1 MIDSLRPHE
10 LQSTRLLCPWDS
22 PGKNTWMSCHS
33 LLQGIFLTQVSN
45 PGLLC
50 CRQTLYRLSYEGTSP
65 TSLDLTQMHFFF
77 IAEWHSIMYMHH
89 NFFICLSVY
98 GHLGVLLPEKSQGQ
112 RSLVSYSP
120 WGHRGE
126 HDSVTK
132 QQEQQPFLPYRPET
146 TEGTRINRAS
156 PPHCQTDSFLS
167 PCPLIYEMYIMS
179 MLLSYI
185 SIIGIFLLVL
195 VVVLLVTKSCSTLA
209 TSWTVACQAPLSMG
223 FFRQEYWSGMLFP
236 SPGESSWPKNWT
248 QVSWIAGRF
257 FTDWAMREAFLLVF
271 CLIISSFYPSFLLF
285 CDLRIQNSLDF
296 TKDNVGM
303 PIFHSYCLKVLRVKG
318 RSRNFETLPTN
329 LKSS

>member
-1 MIDSLRPHE
+1 MGFSRQEYLNELSFPPPGDLPDPGIEPGSPVLQADALLTELRGNLSHLIRPDSNAFLFYSWVTFHYVYASQFLYLFICLWTSRSTLAWKIPGTEEPGE
-10 LQSTRLLCPWDS
+10 LQSMGS
-22 PGKNTWMSCHS
+22 
-33 LLQGIFLTQVSN
+33 
-45 PGLLC
+45 
-50 CRQTLYRLSYEGTSP
+50 E
-65 TSLDLTQMHFFF
+65 
-77 IAEWHSIMYMHH
+77 
-89 NFFICLSVY
+89 
-98 GHLGVLLPEKSQGQ
+98 
-112 RSLVSYSP
+112 
-120 WGHRGE
+120 RGE
-126 HDSVTK
+126 HNSVTK

-195 VVVLLVTKSCSTLA
+195 VVALLVTKSCSTLA
-209 TSWTVACQAPLSMG
+209 TSWTVTCQAPLSMG

-257 FTDWAMREAFLLVF
+257 FTDWVMREAFLLVF

-296 TKDNVGM
+296 TKDNVGL

-318 RSRNFETLPTN
+318 RSRNFATLPTN